1 MAAVAQYRAL
11 IRDLLTHYANLVAA
25 QETSNVETL
34 LAFDDD
40 HDQYL
45 WLEVGWE
52 NRHRVARTIVHARI
66 HDDAIWIEQDWTE
79 DGIASDLW
87 RAGVPRDAVV
97 LAFYEPKER
106 AMQPAPLTAGGQRF
120 SAE

>member
-11 IRDLLTHYANLVAA
+11 IQDLLTRYATLVAT
-25 QETSNVETL
+25 QQTPDVETL
-34 LAFDDD
+34 LAFDEA

-52 NRHRVARTIVHARI
+52 NRHRVTRTIVHARI
-66 HDDAIWIEQDWTE
+66 RDGAIWIEQDWTE

-87 RAGVPRDAVV
+87 LAGVPREAIV
-97 LAFYEPKER
+97 LAFYEPVARETS
-106 AMQPAPLTAGGQRF
+106 PATLVASGQHV
-120 SAE
+120 SH